1 MDESI
6 VYTGLNLVAQDV
18 EATVAFYR
26 LLGITIPEA
35 ALWRTDSG
43 VHHVAD
49 VEVGGSGV
57 LEFDS
62 PALGVRLQLRL
73 RRSAVSGSSCDRL
86 PSGVARG
93 GRRAALEGGGGRS
106 PRAVSSPTTRS
117 GARDTRSSPT
127 LMGATWG

>member
-26 LLGITIPEA
+26 LLGITIPA
-35 ALWRTDSG
+35 DALWRTDSG

-49 VEVGGSGV
+49 VEVGGTGV

-62 PALGVRLQLRL
+62 PALACVYNSGFAAAPSRGAAVIGFRVASREAVDALHSKVVAAGHQSRQQPYDAFWGGTVRD
-73 RRSAVSGSSCDRL
+73 RRR
-86 PSGVARG
+86 P
-93 GRRAALEGGGGRS
+93 
-106 PRAVSSPTTRS
+106 
-117 GARDTRSSPT
+117 
-127 LMGATWG
+127 